1 MKSSILA
8 AAVIAAL
15 AGLAQPAFAAAASP
29 SVPERPAEPAPAT
42 AANPLDAFYAARGN
56 APLWFANGRATAA
69 ASQLLEVLDRAPLDG
84 LANGPELAARARGLI
99 ARSAAGDA
107 NAARAADRLLSG
119 ALVLY
124 VQAVQTPPPGMT
136 YGDSWVAPR
145 RSTPAQ
151 IFASAQAAPHAY
163 VAKVSAVNPV
173 YARLR
178 DAAYRTMQLTGAP
191 ADERVVASLARIRE
205 TPFQKRYIIVDT
217 ASATLWMVEDG
228 EIADEMK
235 VIVGKAATQTP
246 MVASTIYRATLN
258 PYWNVPGDMVKN
270 LIAPRVAAQG
280 IQYLAEHNYEVLSDY
295 GDNPTPVDAKSVDWA
310 AVAAGS
316 TLVKLRQRPGP
327 ANSMGLVKFG
337 FPNANDIFL
346 HDTPNK
352 DLFANDSRG
361 LSNGCIRLS
370 DAPRLARW
378 LLAGQ
383 DLASLAGDTPEQHV
397 LLPTPVPIFVTYLTA
412 QASGGQLTFVDD
424 IYGRDRS
431 GGAAVASLK

>member
-1 MKSSILA
+1 MAPSSRNAPAPSSRVRPA
-8 AAVIAAL
+8 ATVR
-15 AGLAQPAFAAAASP
+15 AAS
-29 SVPERPAEPAPAT
+29 T
-42 AANPLDAFYAARGN
+42 
-56 APLWFANGRATAA
+56 
-69 ASQLLEVLDRAPLDG
+69 
-84 LANGPELAARARGLI
+84 
-99 ARSAAGDA
+99 
-107 NAARAADRLLSG
+107 ADRLLSG
-119 ALVLY
+119 ALIAY

-136 YGDSWVAPR
+136 YGDEWVAPR
-145 RSTPAQ
+145 RSSPAQ
-151 IFASAQAAPHAY
+151 ILAAAAKAPGAY

-178 DAAYRTMQLTGAP
+178 EAAFASMQLTGAP
-191 ADERVVASLARIRE
+191 ADSRVVASLARIRQ

-217 ASATLWMVEDG
+217 ASANLWMVEDG
-228 EIADEMK
+228 QIVDEMK

-258 PYWNVPGDMVKN
+258 PYWNVPGDMVKS
-270 LIAPRVAAQG
+270 LIAPRAAEQG
-280 IQYLAEHNYEVLSDY
+280 IQYLADHNYEVLSDY
-295 GDNPTPVDAKSVDWA
+295 GDSPTPVDAKSVDWA

-327 ANSMGLVKFG
+327 ANSMGQVKFG

-352 DLFANDSRG
+352 DLFAKDGRG

-383 DLASLAGDTPEQHV
+383 DLAALAGDTPEQHV

-412 QASGGQLTFVDD
+412 QASGGQISFVDD
-424 IYGRDRS
+424 IYGRDRAGS
-431 GGAAVASLK
+431 AADRFAQIVSRSLGTRCPRPRPTGSAAARLPSRPI